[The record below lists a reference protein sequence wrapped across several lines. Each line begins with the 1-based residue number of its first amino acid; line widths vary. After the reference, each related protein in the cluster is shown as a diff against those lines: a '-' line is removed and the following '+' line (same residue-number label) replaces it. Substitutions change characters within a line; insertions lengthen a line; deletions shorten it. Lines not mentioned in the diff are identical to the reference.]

1 MRTSALIL
9 AGVAALAPVVAA
21 PWQFAAAA
29 EAPRAISSPFA
40 PPLAPMVLSRT
51 VIRELADGKQIVV
64 KRSYRVQFLAATGG
78 YMLTGTPIAVSVDVP
93 PVLARLG
100 ELERQ
105 RSDAGPFPIKVDSQG
120 LIHTDARGSGADA
133 TGRHAAQSTATG
145 LIEGTSL
152 AVGTKRDAVQLLGN
166 MAADPRTSP
175 WPIDLFVAHDGE
187 RRQYRSVA
195 LADGSLGEIEV
206 LLRIDKWLP
215 CGMPALFERV
225 ITTELAGTRR
235 VSREV
240 WTLEPIVGT

>member
-9 AGVAALAPVVAA
+9 AGVAALAPITAA

-29 EAPRAISSPFA
+29 EAPRAFS
-40 PPLAPMVLSRT
+40 PPLVPMVLSRT

-64 KRSYRVQFLAATGG
+64 KRSYRVQFVAADGG
-78 YMLTGTPIAVSVDVP
+78 YMLSGAPIAVSVDVP
-93 PVLARLG
+93 PVLAQLG
-100 ELERQ
+100 ELERR

-120 LIHTDARGSGADA
+120 LIHTDPIGSEADA
-133 TGRHAAQSTATG
+133 TDRQAAQRTAAG
-145 LIEGTSL
+145 LIEGTSF
-152 AVGTKRDAVQLLGN
+152 ADGTKRDAVQLLGN

-175 WPIDLFVAHDGE
+175 WPTDLFVARDGE
-187 RRQYRSVA
+187 RRLHRSVA
-195 LADGSLGEIEV
+195 LADGSQGEIEV

-225 ITTELAGTRR
+225 ITTKLAGTQR

-240 WTLEPIVGT
+240 WTLEPIVGA